1 MQLRS
6 YEAATKVAESERLVE
21 VSKSVPVE
29 GKTYG
34 AVIAK
39 YVVNGRTKPWVD
51 RYWADLGNVR
61 YLGTMEKYWRE
72 GSGDGLETFRT
83 FTHGSKTVTVRAG
96 HFLCWVEMPP
106 PETESERTV
115 PADSYIYH

>member
-6 YEAATKVAESERLVE
+6 YEAATKVAESEGLVE
-21 VSKSVPVE
+21 VSKSAPVE

-34 AVIAK
+34 AVIAR
-39 YVVNGRTKPWVD
+39 YVTKHPTILGKD
-51 RYWADLGNVR
+51 CFWARPDEIR
-61 YLGTMEKYWRE
+61 YLGTMEKYWRT

-96 HFLCWVEMPP
+96 DFLCWVEMPP
-106 PETESERTV
+106 PETEPENKV
-115 PADSYIYH
+115 PVDGSIY